1 MPERAADDERWMR
14 EALAEARKALQ
25 KGEVPVGAVVVCE
38 GQVAGRGHN
47 LVETIQEPT
56 AHAEILALT
65 AAANRLA
72 DWRLSGCTLYVTL
85 EPCPMCAGAVVLS
98 RVDRVVFGAR
108 DPRFGAC
115 GSFFHVLDVDSPDVK
130 AEIVPGVLEE
140 EASALLRQFFENLR
154 RKGR

>member
-1 MPERAADDERWMR
+1 MAQPAADDERWMR
-14 EALAEARKALQ
+14 EALAEARKALH

-38 GQVAGRGHN
+38 GQVLGRGHN
-47 LVETIQEPT
+47 LVESIQEPT

-72 DWRLSGCTLYVTL
+72 DWRLGGCTLYVTL

-98 RVDRVVFGAR
+98 RVERVVFGAR

-115 GSFFHVLDVDSPDVK
+115 GSFFHVLDVNSPDVK

-154 RKGR
+154 QKGR